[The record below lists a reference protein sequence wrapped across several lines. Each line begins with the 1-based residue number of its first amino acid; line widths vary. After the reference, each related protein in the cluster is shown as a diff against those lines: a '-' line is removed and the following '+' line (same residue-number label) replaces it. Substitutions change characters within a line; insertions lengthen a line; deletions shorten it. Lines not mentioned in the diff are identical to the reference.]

1 MKVGG
6 KAADKLFPF
15 GWFDCSSMEHIKA
28 LTEAIDKGIT
38 IVETETWNRE
48 MVEGLRDKVLPM
60 SRTILIKQGEVED
73 KA

>member
-15 GWFDCSSMEHIKA
+15 GWFDCSSMEHIKTLA
-28 LTEAIDKGIT
+28 EAIDKGIT

-48 MVEGLRDKVLPM
+48 MVEGLRDP
-60 SRTILIKQGEVED
+60 E
-73 KA
+73 